1 LLQLLWFSSL
11 FILLRLIGCRQFDA
25 ALFSIL
31 AATSA
36 AAIFWFV
43 IPETYSFGSLSILLA
58 LGLTALAQHQKA
70 VVLVV
75 CGRQRPDIVGLLTGW
90 WESSQLLVTLRSSP
104 DYA

>member
-1 LLQLLWFSSL
+1 VLLEPITAVRIVIAAVASLWFSSL

-36 AAIFWFV
+36 AAMFWFV

-58 LGLTALAQHQKA
+58 LGLTALAQHRKLSSLWY
-70 VVLVV
+70 VVVSA
-75 CGRQRPDIVGLLTGW
+75 LTLGW
-90 WESSQLLVTLRSSP
+90 
-104 DYA
+104 